1 MWRCEKTRYI
11 WRLSRTFDIRSTP
24 TAADRYP
31 LSTRAECVSLGG
43 QGLKSRETKE
53 RAKVRRRMKDETDD
67 HTDHGGGGSKQ
78 ESDDNGVVAVII
90 SGV

>member
-1 MWRCEKTRYI
+1 MRKQDIFGVFLEHSISAARQRPLIVT
-11 WRLSRTFDIRSTP
+11 LSRPEQSV
-24 TAADRYP
+24 
-31 LSTRAECVSLGG
+31 VSLGG
-43 QGLKSRETKE
+43 QGLKRSRETKE